1 MGIMRTTFV
10 IDETGK
16 IERVISKVDTGNHTE
31 QLLEV

>member
-1 MGIMRTTFV
+1 V